1 MSADELG
8 RMQRLQQTYDQEMAR
23 ANDKS
28 REGLAHYVQAA
39 LAQYRLYRMS
49 TGLSA
54 EIHMNE
60 ALRLIDYIKE
70 RMKALGIQ
78 RTTAPDIGQVHENT
92 GNTIVTNNTT
102 RNSSSESKDQLQTAD
117 EIEKRPLEEVL
128 ADLDSL
134 VGLTNVKK
142 DVRQLVAW
150 MKVEARRREEGLP
163 VTNLSLHMVFNGNPG
178 TGKTTVARLIAEIYH
193 SMGLLRRGHLVEVDR
208 SGMVG
213 AYQGHTEKK
222 VEELVN
228 KSLGGLLFIDEA
240 YSLAAG
246 QNAGDFG
253 RIAIDTLLKA
263 MEDHRDDLVVVAA
276 GYPQPMEA
284 FLKANPGL
292 TSRFTRYFY
301 FEDYN
306 PEELFEIFELQCKKG
321 KYQLSETDGSKEYLH
336 TYFAKLYDER
346 DENFGNGRAVRNYFE
361 KVLMKQV
368 MRLDSMDEKLV
379 DNNALRLLTLDD
391 LRLAAE
397 S

>member
-23 ANDKS
+23 ANDQS

-39 LAQYRLYRMS
+39 LAQYSLYRMS
-49 TGLSA
+49 TELSA

-60 ALRLIDYIKE
+60 VLRLIDHIKT
-70 RMKALGIQ
+70 RMNTLGIRGSAVQ
-78 RTTAPDIGQVHENT
+78 GSSQARESS
-92 GNTIVTNNTT
+92 GNTAETNSTP
-102 RNSSSESKDQLQTAD
+102 RNSSSDSIEQTKSVT
-117 EIEKRPLEEVL
+117 ENEKRPLEDVL
-128 ADLDSL
+128 AELD
-134 VGLTNVKK
+134 GLIGLESVKK
-142 DVRQLVAW
+142 DVKELVAW
-150 MKVEARRREEGLP
+150 MKNEARRKQEGLP
-163 VTNLSLHMVFNGNPG
+163 VTNLSLHMVFTGNPG

-276 GYPQPMEA
+276 GYPKPMDD

-292 TSRFTRYFY
+292 MSRFTRHFH

-306 PEELFEIFELQCKKG
+306 PDELVKIFELQCKKG
-321 KYQLSETDGSKEYLH
+321 EYLISETDGSKEYLSS
-336 TYFAKLYDER
+336 YFNRLYEER

-368 MRLDSMDEKLV
+368 MRLDSMDGKLV
-379 DNNALRLLTLDD
+379 DNNALRLLTLED
-391 LRLAAE
+391 LRMAAE